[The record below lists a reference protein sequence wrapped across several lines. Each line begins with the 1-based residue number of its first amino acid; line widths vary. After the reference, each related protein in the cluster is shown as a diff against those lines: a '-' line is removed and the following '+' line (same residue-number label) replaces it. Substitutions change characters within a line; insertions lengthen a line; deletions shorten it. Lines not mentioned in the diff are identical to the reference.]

1 MIELPDLDEGERVRG
16 DCPTCGGRGTFTVS
30 NLSGSIVYNCYKAG
44 CHFSGKKEILASSN
58 FLLKIFEKEK
68 NLSAAAF
75 DKDKDKFTFPDHWS
89 VFFPARMNRYILKN
103 NIDADKVQLYHDVR
117 MDRAVFPIGTED
129 AVGRALG
136 RSPKKWH
143 RYSNSGLPF
152 VVPNGDPVY
161 VVEDAASACAVSKY
175 GTGFALL
182 GTNLTDKLLDI
193 LKEYPHIVVC
203 LDRDA
208 SMKAIQMKLR
218 LSQFTKAE
226 VRLLDVDPKEN
237 PEGVLG

>member
-1 MIELPDLDEGERVRG
+1 MSQIFDQ
-16 DCPTCGGRGTFTVS
+16 
-30 NLSGSIVYNCYKAG
+30 
-44 CHFSGKKEILASSN
+44 KEIYHEAALEKSDN
-58 FLLKIFEKEK
+58 TFE
-68 NLSAAAF
+68 
-75 DKDKDKFTFPDHWS
+75 FPDNWS
-89 VFFPARMNRYILKN
+89 VFFPARMKRYILKN
-103 NIDADKVQLYHDVR
+103 NIDEDKVQLYHDVR

-193 LKEYPHIVVC
+193 LREYPHVVVC

>member
-1 MIELPDLDEGERVRG
+1 MISLPDLDDGERSRTN
-16 DCPTCGGRGTFTVS
+16 CPVCGGQGTFTAS
-30 NLSGSIVYNCYKAG
+30 NVDGTILFNCYKAG
-44 CHFSGKKEILASSN
+44 CRVSGRKEVLASSH
-58 FLLKIFEKEK
+58 FLSQIFDQKEIYHEAALEKSNNTFE
-68 NLSAAAF
+68 
-75 DKDKDKFTFPDHWS
+75 FPDHWS
-89 VFFPARMNRYILKN
+89 VFFPARMKRYILKN
-103 NIDADKVQLYHDVR
+103 NIDEDKVQLYHDVK

-193 LKEYPHIVVC
+193 LKEYPHVVVC

-218 LSQFTKAE
+218 LSQFTKAD
-226 VRLLDVDPKEN
+226 VRLLEVDPKEN
-237 PEGVLG
+237 PEGVL